1 MNTVWPEH
9 VQGILTLYLGRKLRF
24 DDIFFEQYKKSFHLN
39 QSVGL
44 ETLETGCG
52 LGALLRSCINGIPMR
67 ISLHSTGT
75 AILYRLQKKTS
86 WELILAE
93 SLFLLKINIFPA
105 ETYFIA
111 GNEYENST
119 FIRQNQSQPHRYPS
133 ELLAFLFLTYYICSF
148 PLSEGAAGDFV
159 PVRAA
164 AVATRT
170 DKAFSSQSGSSLKS
184 S

>member
-1 MNTVWPEH
+1 MMIYFLSSIKNHFIWTKVPD
-9 VQGILTLYLGRKLRF
+9 LRLWRL
-24 DDIFFEQYKKSFHLN
+24 DADRER
-39 QSVGL
+39 
-44 ETLETGCG
+44 
-52 LGALLRSCINGIPMR
+52 LLRSCINGIPMR

-93 SLFLLKINIFPA
+93 GLFLLKINIFPA

-111 GNEYENST
+111 GNEYENSI
-119 FIRQNQSQPHRYPS
+119 FIRQNQSQPRRYPS